1 MNFII
6 LVVICFTLGLILS
19 RIDDK
24 SNQILSEIT
33 ELKKEM
39 HSCYRGVE
47 MDFRGIEYK
56 IDELKELA
64 GEDNERTT

>member
-19 RIDDK
+19 RIGDK

-47 MDFRGIEYK
+47 MDYRGIEHK
-56 IDELKELA
+56 IEELKKLV
-64 GEDNERTT
+64 GD